1 VKIRFLADADLNKA
15 ILTGV
20 LRREPAIDFASAQE
34 LGLRGLKDPAVL
46 ALAAREHRVLVSH
59 DVNSMPLHFGR
70 FTANQ
75 CTSAGLLLVP
85 QRLRITTA
93 IEEIILIWELCDA
106 DEWRN
111 RLDWL
116 PL

>member
-1 VKIRFLADADLNKA
+1 MKVQFLADADLNKA

-20 LRREPAIDFASAQE
+20 VRREPTIDFASALE
-34 LGLRGLKDPAVL
+34 MGLRGLKDPAVL
-46 ALAAREHRVLVSH
+46 ALAAREHRVLVSY
-59 DVNSMPLHFGR
+59 DVNSMPLHFTK

-75 CTSAGLLLVP
+75 GRSAGVLLIP
-85 QRLRITTA
+85 QRLEVATA
-93 IEEIILIWELCDA
+93 IEDLILIWELSDA
-106 DEWRN
+106 AEWQD